1 MHIMLE
7 TIETGINIGSKSVDF
22 IETVIGKIEKYQRI
36 KQDTTVYLRLLY
48 IEIVNNLEVLKT
60 VNFDKFSSAKAND
73 PQVRTI
79 IKLLQTDILES
90 VFYKSDENKNI
101 ELYEKLRKRGKISN
115 RGQEL
120 IKTSDKG
127 DEIKAKSSFVY
138 ENILQA
144 ISFVV
149 TKIEVMRKY
158 STLTSE
164 ELAIVKNM
172 NLKTR
177 LINVNQRLLMIK
189 NVMDGFDEIKE
200 MAR

>member
-1 MHIMLE
+1 MLSN
-7 TIETGINIGSKSVDF
+7 IENGINIGSKSVDF

-60 VNFDKFSSAKAND
+60 VNFDKFSNTKAND
-73 PQVRTI
+73 PQIKTI
-79 IKLLQTDILES
+79 LKLLQTDILES

-115 RGQEL
+115 KGQEL

-127 DEIKAKSSFVY
+127 DEVKTKSSFVY

-149 TKIEVMRKY
+149 TKIEVMKKY
-158 STLTSE
+158 SVLSNE
-164 ELAIVKNM
+164 ELAIVRNM

-177 LINVNQRLLMIK
+177 LVNINQRLLMIK
-189 NVMDGFDEIKE
+189 NVMDGFEEIKE

>member
-1 MHIMLE
+1 MLE
-7 TIETGINIGSKSVDF
+7 TVETGISIGNKSVDF

-60 VNFDKFSSAKAND
+60 VNFDKFSNTKAND
-73 PQVRTI
+73 PQIKTI

-90 VFYKSDENKNI
+90 VFFKSDENKNI

-120 IKTSDKG
+120 VKTSDKG

-149 TKIEVMRKY
+149 TKIEVMKKY
-158 STLTSE
+158 STLTNE
-164 ELAIVKNM
+164 ELSIVKNM
-172 NLKTR
+172 NLKAR
-177 LINVNQRLLMIK
+177 LININQRLLMIK

>member
-1 MHIMLE
+1 MLN
-7 TIETGINIGSKSVDF
+7 TIETGVNIGTKSVDF

-60 VNFDKFSSAKAND
+60 VNFDKFSNTKAND
-73 PQVRTI
+73 PQIKTI

-120 IKTSDKG
+120 VKTSNKG

-158 STLTSE
+158 STLTNE

-172 NLKTR
+172 NLKAR
-177 LINVNQRLLMIK
+177 LININQRLLMIK

>member
-1 MHIMLE
+1 MLE
-7 TIETGINIGSKSVDF
+7 AVETGISIGNKSVDF

-48 IEIVNNLEVLKT
+48 IEIVNNLEVLRT
-60 VNFDKFSSAKAND
+60 VNFDKFSHTKAND
-73 PQVRTI
+73 PQIKTI

-90 VFYKSDENKNI
+90 VFFKSEENKNI

-120 IKTSDKG
+120 VKTSDKG

-149 TKIEVMRKY
+149 TKIEVMKKY
-158 STLTSE
+158 STLTNE
-164 ELAIVKNM
+164 ELSIVKSM
-172 NLKTR
+172 NLKAR
-177 LINVNQRLLMIK
+177 LININQRLLMIK

>member
-1 MHIMLE
+1 MLN
-7 TIETGINIGSKSVDF
+7 TIETGVNIGTKSVDF

-60 VNFDKFSSAKAND
+60 VNFDKFSNTKAND
-73 PQVRTI
+73 PKIKTI

-101 ELYEKLRKRGKISN
+101 ELYEKLRKRGKIN
-115 RGQEL
+115 NKGQEL
-120 IKTSDKG
+120 IKTSNKG

-158 STLTSE
+158 STLTNE

-177 LINVNQRLLMIK
+177 LININQRLLMIK

>member
-1 MHIMLE
+1 MLE
-7 TIETGINIGSKSVDF
+7 SIESGVSIAAKSGDF
-22 IETVIGKIEKYQRI
+22 IETVIDKIEKYQRI

-60 VNFDKFSSAKAND
+60 VNFDKFTNTKVND
-73 PQVRTI
+73 AQIKTI
-79 IKLLQTDILES
+79 LKLLQTDILES

-101 ELYEKLRKRGKISN
+101 ELYEKLRKRGKINN

-120 IKTSDKG
+120 IRTSDKG
-127 DEIKAKSSFVY
+127 DEVKAKSSFVY

-158 STLTSE
+158 STLTNE
-164 ELAIVKNM
+164 ELLILKIM
-172 NLKTR
+172 NLRTR
-177 LINVNQRLLMIK
+177 LININQRLLMIK

>member
-1 MHIMLE
+1 MLE
-7 TIETGINIGSKSVDF
+7 SIETGINIGAKSVDF

-48 IEIVNNLEVLKT
+48 IEIVNNLEILKT
-60 VNFDKFSSAKAND
+60 VNFDKFSNTKAND
-73 PQVRTI
+73 PQIKTI

-120 IKTSDKG
+120 VKTSNKG

-158 STLTSE
+158 STLTNE

-172 NLKTR
+172 NLKAR
-177 LINVNQRLLMIK
+177 LININQRLLMIK
-189 NVMDGFDEIKE
+189 NVMDGFDEIRE

>member
-1 MHIMLE
+1 MLN
-7 TIETGINIGSKSVDF
+7 TIETGVNIGTKSVDF

-60 VNFDKFSSAKAND
+60 VNFDKFSNSKVND
-73 PQVRTI
+73 PQIKTI

-120 IKTSDKG
+120 VKTSNKG

-149 TKIEVMRKY
+149 TKIEVMKKY
-158 STLTSE
+158 SVLTNE

-177 LINVNQRLLMIK
+177 LININQRLLMIK

>member
-1 MHIMLE
+1 MLE
-7 TIETGINIGSKSVDF
+7 TIETGIGVGTKSVDF

-36 KQDTTVYLRLLY
+36 RQDTTVYLRLLY

-60 VNFDKFSSAKAND
+60 VNFDKFSNTKAND
-73 PQVRTI
+73 PQIKTI

-101 ELYEKLRKRGKISN
+101 ELYEKLRKRGKIN
-115 RGQEL
+115 NKGQEL
-120 IKTSDKG
+120 IKTSNKG

-158 STLTSE
+158 STLTNE

-177 LINVNQRLLMIK
+177 LININQRLLMIK
-189 NVMDGFDEIKE
+189 DVMDGFDEIKE

>member
-1 MHIMLE
+1 MLE
-7 TIETGINIGSKSVDF
+7 TIETGIGVGTKSVDF

-36 KQDTTVYLRLLY
+36 RQDTTVYLRLLY

-60 VNFDKFSSAKAND
+60 VNFDKFSNTKAND
-73 PQVRTI
+73 PQIKTI

-90 VFYKSDENKNI
+90 VFYKSEENKNI
-101 ELYEKLRKRGKISN
+101 ELYEKLKKRGKIN
-115 RGQEL
+115 NKGQEL
-120 IKTSDKG
+120 IKTSNKG

-158 STLTSE
+158 STLTNE

-177 LINVNQRLLMIK
+177 LININQRLLMIK

>member
-1 MHIMLE
+1 MLN
-7 TIETGINIGSKSVDF
+7 TIETGVNIGTKSVDF
-22 IETVIGKIEKYQRI
+22 IETVIGKIENYQRI

-60 VNFDKFSSAKAND
+60 VNFDKFSNTKVND
-73 PQVRTI
+73 PQIKTI

-115 RGQEL
+115 KGQEL
-120 IKTSDKG
+120 IKTSNKG

-149 TKIEVMRKY
+149 TKIEIMRKY
-158 STLTSE
+158 STLTNE

-177 LINVNQRLLMIK
+177 LININQRLLMIK
-189 NVMDGFDEIKE
+189 NVMDGFDEIRE

>member
-1 MHIMLE
+1 MLAN
-7 TIETGINIGSKSVDF
+7 IETGVDIGTKSVDF

-60 VNFDKFSSAKAND
+60 VNFDRFSNTKAND
-73 PQVRTI
+73 HQIKTI
-79 IKLLQTDILES
+79 LKLLQTDILES
-90 VFYKSDENKNI
+90 VFYKSDENKNV

-120 IKTSDKG
+120 VKTSDKG

-158 STLTSE
+158 STLSNE
-164 ELAIVKNM
+164 ELSIVKNM
-172 NLKTR
+172 NLRAR
-177 LINVNQRLLMIK
+177 LININQRLLMIK
-189 NVMDGFDEIKE
+189 NVMDSFDEIKE

>member
-1 MHIMLE
+1 MID
-7 TIETGINIGSKSVDF
+7 TIEASVDVGKKSLDF

-60 VNFDKFSSAKAND
+60 VNFDKFSNTKAND
-73 PQVRTI
+73 FQIKTI
-79 IKLLQTDILES
+79 LKLLQTDILES

-101 ELYEKLRKRGKISN
+101 ELYEKLKKRGKISN

-120 IKTSDKG
+120 IKTSNKG
-127 DEIKAKSSFVY
+127 DEIKTKSSFVY

-149 TKIEVMRKY
+149 TKIEVMKKY
-158 STLTSE
+158 SLLTNE

-177 LINVNQRLLMIK
+177 LININQRLLMIK
-189 NVMDGFDEIKE
+189 NVMDGFDEIRE

>member
-1 MHIMLE
+1 MLE
-7 TIETGINIGSKSVDF
+7 TIQTGIGVGTKSVDF

-60 VNFDKFSSAKAND
+60 VNFDKFSSTKAND
-73 PQVRTI
+73 SQIKTI

-115 RGQEL
+115 KGQEL
-120 IKTSDKG
+120 IKTSNKG

-149 TKIEVMRKY
+149 TKIEIMRKY
-158 STLTSE
+158 STLTNE

-177 LINVNQRLLMIK
+177 LININQRLLMIK
-189 NVMDGFDEIKE
+189 NVMDGFDEIRE

>member
-1 MHIMLE
+1 MLAN
-7 TIETGINIGSKSVDF
+7 IENGINIGSKSVDF

-60 VNFDKFSSAKAND
+60 VNFDKFSNTKAND
-73 PQVRTI
+73 PQIKTI
-79 IKLLQTDILES
+79 LKLLQTDILES

-115 RGQEL
+115 KGQEL

-127 DEIKAKSSFVY
+127 DEVKTKSSFVY

-149 TKIEVMRKY
+149 TKIEVMKKY
-158 STLTSE
+158 SVLSNE
-164 ELAIVKNM
+164 ELSIVRNM

-177 LINVNQRLLMIK
+177 LVNINQRLLMTK
-189 NVMDGFDEIKE
+189 NVMDGFEEIKE

>member
-1 MHIMLE
+1 MLGN
-7 TIETGINIGSKSVDF
+7 IETGINIGTKSVDF

-48 IEIVNNLEVLKT
+48 IEIVNDLEVLKT
-60 VNFDKFSSAKAND
+60 VNFDKFSNTKAND
-73 PQVRTI
+73 AQIKTI
-79 IKLLQTDILES
+79 LKLLQTDILES

-115 RGQEL
+115 KGQEL

-127 DEIKAKSSFVY
+127 DEVKTKSSFVY

-189 NVMDGFDEIKE
+189 NVMDGFEEIKE

>member
-1 MHIMLE
+1 MLE
-7 TIETGINIGSKSVDF
+7 TIETGIGVGTKSVDF

-36 KQDTTVYLRLLY
+36 RQDTTVYLRLLY
-48 IEIVNNLEVLKT
+48 IEIVNNIEVLKT
-60 VNFDKFSSAKAND
+60 VNFDKFSNTKAND
-73 PQVRTI
+73 SQIKTI

-120 IKTSDKG
+120 IKTSYKG
-127 DEIKAKSSFVY
+127 DEVKAKSSFVY

-158 STLTSE
+158 STLTNE

-177 LINVNQRLLMIK
+177 LININQRLLMIK

>member
-1 MHIMLE
+1 MLE
-7 TIETGINIGSKSVDF
+7 TIETGIGVGTKSVDF

-36 KQDTTVYLRLLY
+36 RQDTTVYLRLLY

-60 VNFDKFSSAKAND
+60 VNFDKFSNTKAND
-73 PQVRTI
+73 PQIKTI

-101 ELYEKLRKRGKISN
+101 ELYEKLRKRGKIN
-115 RGQEL
+115 NKGQEL
-120 IKTSDKG
+120 IKTSNKG
-127 DEIKAKSSFVY
+127 DEVKAKSSFVY

-158 STLTSE
+158 STLTNE

-177 LINVNQRLLMIK
+177 LININQRLLMIK

>member
-1 MHIMLE
+1 MLE
-7 TIETGINIGSKSVDF
+7 TIETGVNIGTKSVDF
-22 IETVIGKIEKYQRI
+22 IEKVIGKIEKYQRI

-60 VNFDKFSSAKAND
+60 VNFDKFSNTKAND
-73 PQVRTI
+73 PQIKTI

-120 IKTSDKG
+120 IKTSTKG

-158 STLTSE
+158 STLTNE

-177 LINVNQRLLMIK
+177 LININQRLLMIK

>member
-1 MHIMLE
+1 M
-7 TIETGINIGSKSVDF
+7 
-22 IETVIGKIEKYQRI
+22 
-36 KQDTTVYLRLLY
+36 
-48 IEIVNNLEVLKT
+48 
-60 VNFDKFSSAKAND
+60 
-73 PQVRTI
+73 
-79 IKLLQTDILES
+79 QTDILES

-115 RGQEL
+115 KGQEL
-120 IKTSDKG
+120 IKTSNKG

-149 TKIEVMRKY
+149 TKIEIMRKY
-158 STLTSE
+158 STLTNE

-177 LINVNQRLLMIK
+177 LININQRLLMIK
-189 NVMDGFDEIKE
+189 NVMDGFDEIRE

>member
-1 MHIMLE
+1 MLGN
-7 TIETGINIGSKSVDF
+7 IETGINIGSKSVDF

-60 VNFDKFSSAKAND
+60 VNFDKFSNTKANE
-73 PQVRTI
+73 PQIKTI

-90 VFYKSDENKNI
+90 VFYKSDENKNV

-127 DEIKAKSSFVY
+127 DEVKAKSSFVY

-158 STLTSE
+158 STLTNE

-177 LINVNQRLLMIK
+177 LININQRLIMIK

>member
-1 MHIMLE
+1 
-7 TIETGINIGSKSVDF
+7 
-22 IETVIGKIEKYQRI
+22 
-36 KQDTTVYLRLLY
+36 
-48 IEIVNNLEVLKT
+48 
-60 VNFDKFSSAKAND
+60 
-73 PQVRTI
+73 
-79 IKLLQTDILES
+79 LES

-101 ELYEKLRKRGKISN
+101 ELYEKLRKRGKINN

-120 IKTSDKG
+120 IKTSNKG

-149 TKIEVMRKY
+149 TKIEVMKKY
-158 STLTSE
+158 SVLTNE

-177 LINVNQRLLMIK
+177 LININQRLLMIK
-189 NVMDGFDEIKE
+189 NVMDGFEEIKE

>member
-1 MHIMLE
+1 MLE
-7 TIETGINIGSKSVDF
+7 TIQTGIGVGTKSVDF

-60 VNFDKFSSAKAND
+60 VNFDKFSSTKAND
-73 PQVRTI
+73 SQIKTI

-120 IKTSDKG
+120 IKTSNKG
-127 DEIKAKSSFVY
+127 DEVKAKSSFVY

-158 STLTSE
+158 STLTNE
-164 ELAIVKNM
+164 ELSIVKNM

-177 LINVNQRLLMIK
+177 LININQRLLMIK

>member
-1 MHIMLE
+1 MLNS
-7 TIETGINIGSKSVDF
+7 IESGINIGTKSVDF

-60 VNFDKFSSAKAND
+60 VNFDKFSNTKAND
-73 PQVRTI
+73 AQIRTI
-79 IKLLQTDILES
+79 LKLLQTDILES

-120 IKTSDKG
+120 IKTSNKG

-158 STLTSE
+158 STLTNE

-177 LINVNQRLLMIK
+177 LININQRLLMIK

>member
-1 MHIMLE
+1 MLSN
-7 TIETGINIGSKSVDF
+7 IENGINIGSKSVDF

-60 VNFDKFSSAKAND
+60 VNFDKFGNTKAND
-73 PQVRTI
+73 PQIKTI
-79 IKLLQTDILES
+79 LKLLQTDILES

-115 RGQEL
+115 KGQEL

-127 DEIKAKSSFVY
+127 DEVKTKSSFVY

-149 TKIEVMRKY
+149 TKIEVMKKY
-158 STLTSE
+158 SVLSNE
-164 ELAIVKNM
+164 ELAIVRNM

-177 LINVNQRLLMIK
+177 LVNINQRLLMIK
-189 NVMDGFDEIKE
+189 NVMDGFEEIKE

>member
-1 MHIMLE
+1 MLN
-7 TIETGINIGSKSVDF
+7 TIETGVNIGTKSVDF

-60 VNFDKFSSAKAND
+60 VNFDKFSSTKAND
-73 PQVRTI
+73 PQIKTI

-115 RGQEL
+115 KGQEL
-120 IKTSDKG
+120 IKTSYKG
-127 DEIKAKSSFVY
+127 DEVKAKSSFVY

-158 STLTSE
+158 STLTNE

-177 LINVNQRLLMIK
+177 LININQRLLMIK

>member
-1 MHIMLE
+1 MLN
-7 TIETGINIGSKSVDF
+7 TIETGVNIGTKSVDF

-60 VNFDKFSSAKAND
+60 VNFDKFSNTKAND
-73 PQVRTI
+73 PKIKTI

-101 ELYEKLRKRGKISN
+101 ELYKKLRKRGKIN
-115 RGQEL
+115 NKGQEL
-120 IKTSDKG
+120 IKTSNKG
-127 DEIKAKSSFVY
+127 DEVKAKSSFVY

-158 STLTSE
+158 STLTNE

-177 LINVNQRLLMIK
+177 LININQRLLMIK

>member
-1 MHIMLE
+1 MLE
-7 TIETGINIGSKSVDF
+7 AVETGISIGSKSVDF

-60 VNFDKFSSAKAND
+60 VNFDKFSNTKAND
-73 PQVRTI
+73 PQIKTI

-90 VFYKSDENKNI
+90 VFFKSDENKNI
-101 ELYEKLRKRGKISN
+101 ELYEKLKKRGKISN

-120 IKTSDKG
+120 VKTSDKG
-127 DEIKAKSSFVY
+127 DEIKTKSSFVY

-149 TKIEVMRKY
+149 TKIEVMKKY
-158 STLTSE
+158 STLTNE
-164 ELAIVKNM
+164 ELSIVKNM
-172 NLKTR
+172 NLKAR
-177 LINVNQRLLMIK
+177 LININQRLLMIK

>member
-1 MHIMLE
+1 MLE
-7 TIETGINIGSKSVDF
+7 TIETGIGVGTKSVDF

-36 KQDTTVYLRLLY
+36 RQDTTVYLRLLY

-60 VNFDKFSSAKAND
+60 VNFDKFSNTKAND
-73 PQVRTI
+73 PQIKTI

-101 ELYEKLRKRGKISN
+101 ELYEKLRKRGKIN
-115 RGQEL
+115 NKGQEL
-120 IKTSDKG
+120 IKTSNKG

-158 STLTSE
+158 STLTNE

-177 LINVNQRLLMIK
+177 LININQRLLMIK

>member
-1 MHIMLE
+1 MLN
-7 TIETGINIGSKSVDF
+7 TIETGVNIGTKSVDF

-60 VNFDKFSSAKAND
+60 VNFDKFSNTKVND
-73 PQVRTI
+73 PQIKTI

-120 IKTSDKG
+120 VKTSNKG

-149 TKIEVMRKY
+149 TKIEIMRKC
-158 STLTSE
+158 STLTNE

-177 LINVNQRLLMIK
+177 LININQRLLMIK
-189 NVMDGFDEIKE
+189 NVMDRFDEIKE